1 MTPFGLADADYWR
14 SLFPGVQA
22 RVEQKAQITSRQ
34 PYVTT
39 GGESIRESVS
49 QHPCLMAKH
58 FRRTALC
65 LVYCRSVS
73 TDKRAGLSFDRGHML
88 YRCYM
93 LTVMMCVCVCTLV
106 DCQCSN
112 MSNVVKCRHK

>member
-39 GGESIRESVS
+39 GGESISQRVS
-49 QHPCLMAKH
+49 QSASVFDGEALQANSTVPCL
-58 FRRTALC
+58 LQ
-65 LVYCRSVS
+65 
-73 TDKRAGLSFDRGHML
+73 KRL
-88 YRCYM
+88 YR
-93 LTVMMCVCVCTLV
+93 
-106 DCQCSN
+106 
-112 MSNVVKCRHK
+112 